1 MLGSLGLCS
10 VKTIGSFEARA
21 DFSHHRLVAVLQL
34 RLLELRFL
42 VLRNGQRHS
51 RGFSLLVQ
59 PFSITL
65 MKIFT
70 LSILLTLPNVEK

>member
-1 MLGSLGLCS
+1 MCFLEPRS
-10 VKTIGSFEARA
+10 VRTIASFEARA

-51 RGFSLLVQ
+51 RGFSLHVQ
-59 PFSITL
+59 PFNFSL
-65 MKIFT
+65 MKVFI
-70 LSILLTLPNVEK
+70 LSVLLTLPNVEK